1 MKAKATSERTLLRSD
16 FFTKKSVIHAVVPP
30 FLQEGTLGLGC
41 SLINAFETF
50 FCRCYPFARKAPSAV
65 YKRYDLPGHIIK
77 KCRTQKSLGL
87 NAMEKYFNLLNSV
100 LKSDII
106 YYWSKDEMCMR
117 RKQK

>member
-1 MKAKATSERTLLRSD
+1 MTLKRVQKRACIYNEGESHVGTD
-16 FFTKKSVIHAVVPP
+16 FAPFRFFYKKTVIHAVVPP
-30 FLQEGTLGLGC
+30 FSQKGTLGLGC

-87 NAMEKYFNLLNSV
+87 NAMEKIF
-100 LKSDII
+100 
-106 YYWSKDEMCMR
+106 
-117 RKQK
+117 